1 MKTACVAFLSN
12 AELAREAPTS
22 ARSLWFTPGG
32 KFMGDVLASKGERDR
47 SHIAMDDEAD
57 VRRWLKHLG
66 VTKPELRHAVDKV
79 GNSVAAVR
87 KQLGLET
94 ESSQQRS

>member
-1 MKTACVAFLSN
+1 
-12 AELAREAPTS
+12 
-22 ARSLWFTPGG
+22 
-32 KFMGDVLASKGERDR
+32 MGDVLASKGERDR

-66 VTKPELRHAVDKV
+66 VTKPVLQRAVDKV

-87 KQLGLET
+87 KQLRLET
-94 ESSQQRS
+94 ESFQSRS

>member
-12 AELAREAPTS
+12 GELAHEER
-22 ARSLWFTPGG
+22 LPGG
-32 KFMGDVLASKGERDR
+32 IFMGDVLASKGERDR
-47 SHIAMDDEAD
+47 SHIAMDNEAD

-66 VTKPELRHAVDKV
+66 VTKPELQRAVDKV

-87 KQLGLET
+87 KQLRLET
-94 ESSQQRS
+94 QLSQ